1 MRHSPGSRD
10 SAKCDTDNKLKEFT
24 FKWEQKGGK
33 NSKEGC
39 ECVQVGEE
47 ASEKRQREVGGD
59 VREVMGARSQGAT
72 WVRVRTLAF
81 ALS

>member
-1 MRHSPGSRD
+1 MVKTVRM
-10 SAKCDTDNKLKEFT
+10 A
-24 FKWEQKGGK
+24 
-33 NSKEGC
+33 C
-39 ECVQVGEE
+39 ECFQVGEE